1 MISFAILGKDKFNL
15 SFLITSTVSRDV
27 LPQTP
32 QEELVKKFLF
42 NFPISVFFKL
52 LIVASILF
60 WRL

>member
-32 QEELVKKFLF
+32 QEEFVRKFLF
-42 NFPISVFFKL
+42 NLPISMFFML
-52 LIVASILF
+52 SIVASILF
-60 WRL
+60 